1 MKDLT
6 QFELGCQTVLMTMQG
21 SDNNSFQLDRAIIV
35 KAVLAQAQ
43 MLKLTFNTEITEQEI
58 ELTVAKLEERFDIN
72 MTLGVSFEAEDYV
85 PWLDENRGDINWFYW
100 ERYKKHLINTGFPPK
115 VVTQLDLVT
124 DKIIDHLENPKKEG
138 DWSRKGLVVGHVQS
152 GKTANYTGVI
162 NKAADAGYKVIIV
175 LAGIL
180 SALRSQTQER
190 IDEGFRGVDSSK
202 QLDDIPLKD
211 RLVGVG
217 KYSHDNV
224 PISFTTTVHDFKSS
238 IAKQIGSTLDNF
250 NQPVV
255 LVIKKNK
262 AILQNLINWLK
273 NNNLNLD
280 QFPFLLVDD
289 EADHA
294 SINTNKEDTDA
305 TAINSKIRELLKLFR
320 QNMYLGYTATPFANI
335 FIDPDNR
342 DEMIGDELF
351 PRDFIISLDAPSNY
365 VGSRRIFSSDSDLD
379 IVREL
384 LDFEDLLP
392 SSHKKD
398 YVPEA
403 IPESLEEA
411 IRAFIL
417 IRAIRILRDQEFKHN
432 SMLINVSRFTDV
444 QSHIKLLV
452 HEYVDELR
460 RSIINHYALDELQA
474 LKNKEIKSLKA
485 TFDKEFSGIEF
496 DWKTVQLT
504 LKRAVSPIKTI
515 EVNASKNSEP
525 LDYSKEN
532 YPKGRSIIAVGGL
545 SLSRGLTLE
554 GLTVSYFIRNTQM
567 YDTLMQMGRWFG
579 YREGFAELCRL
590 YMPCEAI
597 SWYEHISDVTEELRD
612 EFKRMEN
619 AKLTPEEFGLCV
631 RSHPESLI
639 VTARNKMRSGTD
651 VLRQISLFGRHVET
665 TVLGSSASFL
675 ISNKKALDSLIVDL
689 LQTRSLVETSG
700 NNYLFQ
706 NIDDDTVKRFIDS
719 YSNHPASIMTEPKPI
734 LDYIGKINCYWDVQL
749 ISNSKPQIHSKAHKL
764 ENIVMHPLMRTVT
777 QYKQTKSAITSNKKR
792 FSSPSWEKS
801 GISKETIKAHLEKL
815 EKSKSL
821 TGKILRELRERPLLT
836 VYLLDCEFAE
846 TNEPALEQTA
856 LAWSISFPGIV
867 GNGKPENL
875 VKYVVNTT
883 WWKQEFGSLLEEED
897 ELEND

>member
-1 MKDLT
+1 MTDSVKLT
-6 QFELGCQTVLMTMQG
+6 QIEDLSEQFLVAKVGEKSLDQIDSDMIVETVKMMAFSLSVTDE
-21 SDNNSFQLDRAIIV
+21 SDVNLI
-35 KAVLAQAQ
+35 
-43 MLKLTFNTEITEQEI
+43 
-58 ELTVAKLEERFDIN
+58 VAKLEERFDIN
-72 MTLGVSFEAEDYV
+72 MTLGSYFEADDYI
-85 PWLDENRGDINWFYW
+85 PWLEGNRGDIDWFFW
-100 ERYKKHLINTGFPPK
+100 NRYKRYLSHSNFPPK
-115 VVTQLDLVT
+115 VVTQLDVVT
-124 DKIIDHLENPKKEG
+124 DKILDHLENPKKEG

-202 QLDDIPLKD
+202 QLNNIPLKD

-224 PISFTTTVHDFKSS
+224 PISFTTTVHDFKNS

-280 QFPFLLVDD
+280 QFPFLLIDD

-335 FIDPDNR
+335 FIDPDNSN
-342 DEMIGDELF
+342 EMIGDELF

-365 VGSRRIFSSDSDLD
+365 VGSRRIFSSDSDLN

-384 LDFEDLLP
+384 IDFKDLLSP
-392 SSHKKD
+392 SHKKD

-403 IPESLEEA
+403 MPESLEEA
-411 IRAFIL
+411 IRSFIL
-417 IRAIRILRDQEFKHN
+417 IRAIRILRGQEFKHN
-432 SMLINVSRFTDV
+432 SMLVNVSRFTGV

-452 HEYVDELR
+452 HDYVDELR
-460 RSIINHYALDELQA
+460 RNVINHHALEPIKA
-474 LKNKEIKSLKA
+474 IKNKSIRSLKD
-485 TFDKEFSGIEF
+485 TFEKEFLGCEF
-496 DWKTVQLT
+496 DWEKVQLT
-504 LKRAVSPIKTI
+504 LKKAISPIKTI
-515 EVNASKNSEP
+515 EVNASKSSEP

-590 YMPCEAI
+590 YMPSEAI
-597 SWYEHISDVTEELRD
+597 AWYKHISDVTEELRD

-651 VLRQISLFGRHVET
+651 VLRQISLYGRHVET
-665 TVLGSSASFL
+665 TVLGALPNFL
-675 ISNKKALDSLIVDL
+675 EDNKKALNSLITRL
-689 LQTRSLVETSG
+689 LEINGCNGMTG

-706 NIDDDTVKRFIDS
+706 DITDEIVKRFVES
-719 YSNHPASIMTEPKPI
+719 YSNHPASIMTESKPI
-734 LDYIGKINCYWDVQL
+734 LDYIGKINCKWDIQL
-749 ISNSKPQIHSKAHKL
+749 ISNSKPQDETKAHTL
-764 ENIVMHPLMRTVT
+764 DNVVMHPLMRTVNR
-777 QYKQTKSAITSNKKR
+777 YKETKSAITSSKKR
-792 FSSPSWEKS
+792 FSSPSWEKA
-801 GISKETIKAHLEKL
+801 GIAKDKINAHLETI
-815 EKSKSL
+815 ENSKSL
-821 TGKILRELRERPLLT
+821 TGKVLRELRERPLLT
-836 VYLLDCEFAE
+836 VYLLDCHLSDN
-846 TNEPALEQTA
+846 NEGIIEDTA
-856 LAWSISFPGIV
+856 VAWSISFPGTA

-883 WWKQEFGSLLEEED
+883 WWKQEFGNLLEEED
-897 ELEND
+897 EIESD

>member
-6 QFELGCQTVLMTMQG
+6 QFEIGCQTILMTMQG
-21 SDNNSFQLDRAIIV
+21 SVGGAFQLDRAIIV
-35 KAVLAQAQ
+35 KAVTAQAE
-43 MLKLTFNTEITEQEI
+43 MLKLTFGTEISDDEV

-72 MTLGVSFEAEDYV
+72 MTLGVAFEAEDYV
-85 PWLDENRGDINWFYW
+85 PWLEEKRGDIDWFYW
-100 ERYKKHLINTGFPPK
+100 ERYKRHLVSSGFPPK

-124 DKIIDHLENPKKEG
+124 DTIIDHLENPEKEG

-190 IDEGFRGVDSSK
+190 MDEGFIGVDSSS
-202 QLDDIPLKD
+202 QLDNIPLIE

-217 KYSHDNV
+217 KYSHKHV
-224 PISFTTTVHDFKSS
+224 PVSFTTTVHDFKNN
-238 IAKQIGSTLDNF
+238 IAQQIRSGIGNF

-294 SINTNKEDTDA
+294 SINTNKEDSDA

-335 FIDPDNR
+335 FIDPENR

-351 PRDFIISLDAPSNY
+351 PRDFIISLDAPTNY
-365 VGSRRIFSSDSDLD
+365 VGSRRVFSSDSDLNM
-379 IVREL
+379 VREIM
-384 LDFEDLLP
+384 DFEDLLP

-398 YVPEA
+398 FEPEA
-403 IPESLEEA
+403 LPNKLEEA
-411 IRAFIL
+411 IRVFVL
-417 IRAIRILRDQEFKHN
+417 IRAIRILRGQELKHN
-432 SMLINVSRFTDV
+432 SMLINVSRFTNV

-452 HEYVDELR
+452 HDYVDELR
-460 RSIINHYALDELQA
+460 RNIINHYALEQSLA
-474 LKNKEIKSLKA
+474 LNNKFLKSLKS
-485 TFDKEFSGIEF
+485 TFDEEFLATEF
-496 DWKTVQLT
+496 TWEQVQAT
-504 LKRAVSPIKTI
+504 LKKSVSPIKTI
-515 EVNASKNSEP
+515 EVNASKSSEP

-532 YPKGRSIIAVGGL
+532 YPNGRSIIAVGGL

-579 YREGFAELCRL
+579 YRDGFAELCRL

-597 SWYEHISDVTEELRD
+597 AWYEHISDVTEELRD
-612 EFKRMEN
+612 EFKRMEH

-665 TVLGSSASFL
+665 TVLGTSPKLLDDNKSAL
-675 ISNKKALDSLIVDL
+675 LSLIQSL
-689 LQTRSLVETSG
+689 LKNNTLEKAKNS
-700 NNYLFQ
+700 NYLYTEVS
-706 NIDDDTVKRFIDS
+706 DDLVKRFIDT
-719 YSNHPASIMTEPKPI
+719 YSNHPASIMTESKPI
-734 LDYIGKINCYWDVQL
+734 LDYIGKINCSWDVQL
-749 ISNSKPQIHSKAHKL
+749 ISNSKPHDIDKAL
-764 ENIVMHPLMRTVT
+764 SVGSVVMHPLMRTVT
-777 QYKQTKSAITSNKKR
+777 QYKQTKSAITSSNKR
-792 FSSPSWEKS
+792 FGSPSWEKA
-801 GISKETIKAHLEKL
+801 GIDKNVITEHLAEL
-815 EKSKSL
+815 NESKSL
-821 TGKILRELRERPLLT
+821 TGKVLRKLRKRPLLT
-836 VYLLDCEFAE
+836 VYLLDCQIKE

-856 LAWSISFPGIV
+856 LAWSISFPGAA
-867 GNGKPENL
+867 GEGKPDNL

-883 WWKQEFGSLLEEED
+883 WWKQEFGGLFDEEE
-897 ELEND
+897 ELESD

>member
-6 QFELGCQTVLMTMQG
+6 TFELACQNILMAMQD
-21 SDNNSFQLDRAIIV
+21 SDDSSFQLDRSSIV
-35 KAVLAQAQ
+35 KAVEAQAQ
-43 MLKLTFNTEITEQEI
+43 VMRLTSNIDISEQDI
-58 ELTVAKLEERFDIN
+58 ELTVAKLEERFDIS
-72 MTLGVSFEAEDYV
+72 MTLGVVFKADNYK
-85 PWLDENRGDINWFYW
+85 PWLHERRGDINWFYW
-100 ERYKKHLINTGFPPK
+100 GRYKKHLINSGFPPK

-124 DKIIDHLENPKKEG
+124 DKILDHLEYPEKEG
-138 DWSRKGLVVGHVQS
+138 DWTRKGLVVGHVQS
-152 GKTANYTGVI
+152 GKTANYTAVI

-202 QLDDIPLKD
+202 QLNDIPLKD

-217 KYSHDNV
+217 QYSHENV
-224 PISFTTTVHDFKSS
+224 PISFTTTVHDFKNS

-262 AILQNLINWLK
+262 AILQNLISWLK
-273 NNNLNLD
+273 NNNLSLD
-280 QFPFLLVDD
+280 QLPFLLVDD

-335 FIDPDNR
+335 FIDPDNS

-365 VGSRRIFSSDSDLD
+365 VGSRRIFSSDKDLE
-379 IVREL
+379 IVRPIF
-384 LDFEDLLP
+384 DYEDLLHP
-392 SSHKKD
+392 SHKKEH
-398 YVPEA
+398 VPEA
-403 IPESLEEA
+403 LPRSLKEA
-411 IRAFIL
+411 IRAFVL
-417 IRAIRILRDQEFKHN
+417 IRAIRILRGQEFKHN

-452 HEYVDELR
+452 HDYLDELR
-460 RSIINHYALDELQA
+460 IHTINHYQLAENIALNDPSLSN
-474 LKNKEIKSLKA
+474 LKS
-485 TFDKEFSGIEF
+485 TFDKEFVSLEF
-496 DWKTVQLT
+496 KWVEVQAV
-504 LKRAVSPIKTI
+504 LKRAISPIETI
-515 EVNASKNSEP
+515 EVNASKSSEP
-525 LDYSKEN
+525 LDYSKGN
-532 YPKGRSIIAVGGL
+532 YPNGRSIIAVGGL

-579 YREGFAELCRL
+579 YRDGYAELCRL
-590 YMPCEAI
+590 YMPSEAI

-639 VTARNKMRSGTD
+639 VTARNKMRSGSK
-651 VLRQISLFGRHVET
+651 VLRQISLLGRSVET
-665 TVLGSSASFL
+665 TVLGTSSSFL
-675 ISNKKALDSLIVDL
+675 DTNKNALKSLIQYL
-689 LQTRSLVETSG
+689 LQTNTHTENSG
-700 NNYLFQ
+700 SNYLFKKL
-706 NIDDDTVKRFIDS
+706 DDQPVRRFIDT
-719 YSNHPASIMTEPKPI
+719 YLNHPASIMTEAKPI
-734 LDYIGKINCYWDVQL
+734 LDYINKINCDWDIQL
-749 ISNSKPQIHSKAHKL
+749 ISNSKPHVLSKAFTVDS
-764 ENIVMHPLMRTVT
+764 IIMHPLMRTVT
-777 QYKQTKSAITSNKKR
+777 KYKDTSSAITSSKKR
-792 FSSPSWEKS
+792 FSSPSWERA
-801 GISKETIKAHLEKL
+801 GIDKEIIESHLDRM

-821 TGKILRELRERPLLT
+821 TGKILRQLRTRPLLT
-836 VYLLDCEFAE
+836 VYLLDCQIAGSG
-846 TNEPALEQTA
+846 EPAATQTVVG
-856 LAWSISFPGIV
+856 WSISFPGEA
-867 GNGKPENL
+867 GSRKPENL
-875 VKYVVNTT
+875 VEYVVNTT
-883 WWKQEFGSLLEEED
+883 WWNQEFGELLDEED
-897 ELEND
+897 DFEND

>member
-1 MKDLT
+1 
-6 QFELGCQTVLMTMQG
+6 MT
-21 SDNNSFQLDRAIIV
+21 DIV
-35 KAVLAQAQ
+35 KLNQ
-43 MLKLTFNTEITEQEI
+43 I
-58 ELTVAKLEERFDIN
+58 EDLSEKFLVAKVGEKELDQIDSEMILETVKMMAYSLSVTDENDINLIVTKLEERFDIS
-72 MTLGVSFEAEDYV
+72 MTLGSYFEAQDYI
-85 PWLDENRGDINWFYW
+85 PWLEDNRGDIDWFFW
-100 ERYKKHLINTGFPPK
+100 NRYKRHLSHSNFPPK

-124 DKIIDHLENPKKEG
+124 DKILDHLENPKKEG

-217 KYSHDNV
+217 KYSHDKV
-224 PISFTTTVHDFKSS
+224 PISFTTTVYDFKNS

-294 SINTNKEDTDA
+294 SINTNREDSDA

-335 FIDPDNR
+335 FIDPDNN

-365 VGSRRIFSSDSDLD
+365 VGSKRIFSSDSDLD

-392 SSHKKD
+392 PSHKKD

-403 IPESLEEA
+403 IPASLEEA
-411 IRAFIL
+411 IRVFTL

-452 HEYVDELR
+452 HDYVDELR
-460 RSIINHYALDELQA
+460 RNIINHYALDELQA
-474 LKNKEIKSLKA
+474 IKNESIRSLKE
-485 TFDKEFSGIEF
+485 TFDKEFSEVEF
-496 DWKTVQLT
+496 DWKSVQLT

-579 YREGFAELCRL
+579 YRDGFAELCRL
-590 YMPCEAI
+590 YMPYDAI

-639 VTARNKMRSGTD
+639 VTARNKMRTGTS
-651 VLRQISLFGRHVET
+651 VLRQISLHGRHVET
-665 TVLGSSASFL
+665 TVLGTSNSL
-675 ISNKKALDSLIVDL
+675 QDSNKTALDYLIKDLLLTNSLIN
-689 LQTRSLVETSG
+689 TSST
-700 NNYLFQ
+700 NYLFQ
-706 NIDDDTVKRFIDS
+706 NINDEPIKRFIDA
-719 YSNHPASIMTEPKPI
+719 YTNHPASIMTEPKPI
-734 LDYIGKINCYWDVQL
+734 LDYIGKINCNWDVQL
-749 ISNSKPQIHSKAHKL
+749 ISNSKPQDEYKAHTRQS
-764 ENIVMHPLMRTVT
+764 IIMHPLMRTVSL
-777 QYKQTKSAITSNKKR
+777 YKETKSAITSSKRR
-792 FSSPSWEKS
+792 FSDPKWERA
-801 GISKETIKAHLEKL
+801 GVDKAKIDAHVKKL
-815 EKSKSL
+815 ENPRSL
-821 TGKILRELRERPLLT
+821 SGKLLRQLRDRPLLT
-836 VYLLDCEFAE
+836 VYLLDCELGE
-846 TNEPALEQTA
+846 TKEPAIEQTA
-856 LAWSISFPGIV
+856 LAWSISFPGEA
-867 GNGKPENL
+867 GKGRPENL
-875 VKYVVNTT
+875 VEYIVNTT
-883 WWKQEFGSLLEEED
+883 WWKQEFSSLLEEED